1 MKLTRKHPW
10 CGIEPAT
17 HHSKANYI
25 PSHQR
30 AGFSEKK
37 VIKLPSYGE
46 IQKKPDATFVISRD
60 RGLMGAR
67 KTR

>member
-1 MKLTRKHPW
+1 MYKKHPW
-10 CGIEPAT
+10 CAVEPAT
-17 HHSKANYI
+17 HMSKQDYI

-30 AGFSEKK
+30 EGFSEKK
-37 VIKLPSYGE
+37 VIKLPAYGE
-46 IQKKPDATFVISRD
+46 AQKAPGKQFVISRD